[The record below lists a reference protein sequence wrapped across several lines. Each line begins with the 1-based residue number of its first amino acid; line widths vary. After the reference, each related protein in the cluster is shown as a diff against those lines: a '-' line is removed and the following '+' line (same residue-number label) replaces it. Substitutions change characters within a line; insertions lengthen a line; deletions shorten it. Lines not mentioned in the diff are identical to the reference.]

1 MSEVDGNTGRGA
13 GSRAGDGHGG
23 GPGEPGGAQGEDRH
37 DEHRGGH
44 GGTRGGPGRQAPESD
59 HRMAAGDSHG
69 SGRGDT
75 RDRQAHDPE
84 RRNPV
89 TEPELRDLLRG
100 DTTAA
105 ARALVGHTLVRTGP
119 DGLRREGRII
129 ETEAYTEDDPS
140 SHSYRGVSTRN
151 ASMFEDAGTAYVYL
165 IYGIHCCLNVVTGPA
180 GRGEA
185 VLIRAVEPTEGL
197 AAMAAAR
204 GVGAREVATRG
215 AAPRQAGAREIT
227 GTGEALSGKTLQK
240 LCSGPGKL
248 CEALGVDRSF
258 DGVDLLSANS
268 TLYIDGSVGRST
280 GRIVA
285 TTRIGISRA
294 KDMPRRFLEAGN
306 RFVSR
311 PEAT

>member
-1 MSEVDGNTGRGA
+1 MSEVDGYTGRG
-13 GSRAGDGHGG
+13 
-23 GPGEPGGAQGEDRH
+23 
-37 DEHRGGH
+37 
-44 GGTRGGPGRQAPESD
+44 
-59 HRMAAGDSHG
+59 
-69 SGRGDT
+69 
-75 RDRQAHDPE
+75 E
-84 RRNPV
+84 R
-89 TEPELRDLLRG
+89 ELRDLLRG

-105 ARALVGHTLVRTGP
+105 ARALIGHTLVRTGP

-140 SHSYRGVSTRN
+140 SHSYRGPSTRN
-151 ASMFEDAGTAYVYL
+151 SSMFEDAGTAYVYL
-165 IYGIHCCLNVVTGPA
+165 IYGIHYCLNVVTGPA

-185 VLIRAVEPTEGL
+185 ILIRAVEPTEGI
-197 AAMAAAR
+197 AEMAAAR
-204 GVGAREVATRG
+204 GAGAREVE
-215 AAPRQAGAREIT
+215 AREAGCRGIP
-227 GTGEALSGKTLQK
+227 GTREALSGKTLRK

-258 DGVDLLSANS
+258 DGVDLLSAGS
-268 TLYIDGSVGRST
+268 PLYIDGRVRRST

-294 KDMPRRFLEAGN
+294 KDMPRRFLEAEN